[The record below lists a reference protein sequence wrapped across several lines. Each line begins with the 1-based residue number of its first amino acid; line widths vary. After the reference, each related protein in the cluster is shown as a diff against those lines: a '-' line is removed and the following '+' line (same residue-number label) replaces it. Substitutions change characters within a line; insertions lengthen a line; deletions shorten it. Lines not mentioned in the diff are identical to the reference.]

1 MTSDIDSV
9 LSSSEVIPDDVTT
22 DVPPENE
29 QDDATQVSD
38 EFQKLELQEAKNAL
52 RYRRW
57 FMWWGVGRGLILH
70 HSIRYYRGKLVLV
83 WRISGDGQRTDSF
96 HRESRR

>member
-1 MTSDIDSV
+1 MTGDIDSV

-38 EFQKLELQEAKNAL
+38 EFQKLELQEAKT
-52 RYRRW
+52 RSDTVD
-57 FMWWGVGRGLILH
+57 GSCGGGL
-70 HSIRYYRGKLVLV
+70 GT
-83 WRISGDGQRTDSF
+83 GQDRN
-96 HRESRR
+96 

>member
-1 MTSDIDSV
+1 MTDDIDSV
-9 LSSSEVIPDDVTT
+9 LSSSDTIPDDVTT

-52 RYRRW
+52 R
-57 FMWWGVGRGLILH
+57 
-70 HSIRYYRGKLVLV
+70 
-83 WRISGDGQRTDSF
+83 
-96 HRESRR
+96 

>member
-1 MTSDIDSV
+1 MTDDIDSV
-9 LSSSEVIPDDVTT
+9 LSSSDTIPDDVTT

-57 FMWWGVGRGLILH
+57 FMGSARVFAHFGLRP
-70 HSIRYYRGKLVLV
+70 SP
-83 WRISGDGQRTDSF
+83 WR
-96 HRESRR
+96 

>member
-1 MTSDIDSV
+1 MTGDIDSV

-38 EFQKLELQEAKNAL
+38 EFQKLELQEAKTRSDTVDGSCGGGWAL
-52 RYRRW
+52 
-57 FMWWGVGRGLILH
+57 V
-70 HSIRYYRGKLVLV
+70 
-83 WRISGDGQRTDSF
+83 RTEIDTMRVAK
-96 HRESRR
+96 HN